1 MKARKNYLLLLAAF
15 FWTLAL
21 PIFAQQNNTWLQPLY
36 YTAKKGENLKVV
48 AKKYRLKEKTLV
60 SRNRIA
66 ANYIFTRQQKVL
78 VGYIVV
84 PANQTS
90 NPPEDAFL
98 VDDETKKMYQPVDED
113 FLADSVKI
121 SAKEFAALTLPAE
134 VVVAP
139 APTTTMDDD
148 FPTTPPAPKSSG
160 KTAPV
165 KETPAYRKDKYTP
178 SDIPVDTSG
187 KSLTATDLAGYEEEE
202 DPTINN
208 ITPDESEL
216 RTRKETD
223 LIDQIT
229 RLEIG
234 EEDSVVEYDFF
245 DGPWLWAKYKYNTQP
260 TIIQRGFIVLT
271 FFTFCNLILFIVIIS
286 SRIYKNYVALRTKR
300 LQEVYEPLLANLIF
314 GEYDTEDRRA
324 MIVRR
329 IKKRYLVNEFNNEV
343 FLQEL
348 LNLHKNFSGDVCD
361 HIRQLYIEFG
371 LVKYSMRKLKA
382 FPWDI
387 KIKGI
392 RELTQMD
399 IKDAYDEIFKYVDSK
414 NSILRLETLL
424 SLIQLSES
432 DPLKFLSNTKANMTG
447 WQQVNILAILSILNT
462 DDLPDFKRWL
472 NSPNSSV
479 SLFTI
484 RMINHFKQIGSVN
497 SIVPMLDDPRES
509 VREEVVNTIGNLEL
523 YGFADQLIE
532 VYHREHDRLKIKI
545 LQVMVKISD
554 DDQIPFFKQEMFNP
568 NFAIAV
574 NACIALAKI
583 GPSGR
588 KELSELLEDA
598 DERTTVIIKHA
609 LDKRIVN

>member
-1 MKARKNYLLLLAAF
+1 MKARNNYYLLLLAVF

-21 PIFAQQNNTWLQPLY
+21 PLFAQENNTWLQPLY

-66 ANYIFTRQQKVL
+66 PTYIFTRQHKVL
-78 VGYIVV
+78 IGYIVV

-98 VDDETKKMYQPVDED
+98 VDEETKKMYQPVAEG

-121 SAKEFAALTLPAE
+121 SAKEFALLTMPAE
-134 VVVAP
+134 EIVTP
-139 APTTTMDDD
+139 ATTTQDD
-148 FPTTPPAPKSSG
+148 FPTSPPRPKSSG
-160 KTAPV
+160 QTAPV
-165 KETPAYRKDKYTP
+165 KETPVYRKDKYTP

-187 KSLTATDLAGYEEEE
+187 KSLTAADLAGYEEEE

-208 ITPDESEL
+208 ITPDDSEL
-216 RTRKETD
+216 RSRKESN

-234 EEDSVVEYDFF
+234 EEDSLEEHTFF
-245 DGPWLWAKYKYNTQP
+245 DGPWLWAKYKYNKQP

-271 FFTFCNLILFIVIIS
+271 FFTFCNIILFIVIIS

-343 FLQEL
+343 FMQEL

-568 NFAIAV
+568 NFSIAL

-583 GPSGR
+583 GTSGR
-588 KELSELLEDA
+588 KELTELLTDA

>member
-1 MKARKNYLLLLAAF
+1 M
-15 FWTLAL
+15 
-21 PIFAQQNNTWLQPLY
+21 
-36 YTAKKGENLKVV
+36 V
-48 AKKYRLKEKTLV
+48 AKEYRLKETIMAT
-60 SRNRIA
+60 RNRIA
-66 ANYIFTRQQKVL
+66 AKHIFTRHKKVL
-78 VGYIVV
+78 IGYIVV
-84 PANQTS
+84 PANQIS
-90 NPPEDAFL
+90 HPPEDAFL
-98 VDDETKKMYQPVDED
+98 VDEETKKMYQPVAEG
-113 FLADSVKI
+113 FLSDSVKI
-121 SAKEFAALTLPAE
+121 SARDFAALTIPAE
-134 VVVAP
+134 ETFTP
-139 APTTTMDDD
+139 ATTTVQDD
-148 FPTTPPAPKSSG
+148 FPTTPPAPKSTGQTKSSQEASG
-160 KTAPV
+160 
-165 KETPAYRKDKYTP
+165 YRKDQYTP

-187 KSLTATDLAGYEEEE
+187 KSISAADLAGYEQEE

-208 ITPDESEL
+208 ITPDNSEL
-216 RTRKETD
+216 RGRNENN

-229 RLEIG
+229 RLELG
-234 EEDSVVEYDFF
+234 EEDSLAEHTFF
-245 DGPWLWAKYKYNTQP
+245 DGPWLWAKYNYNKQP
-260 TIIQRGFIVLT
+260 IIIQRGFIVLT
-271 FFTFCNLILFIVIIS
+271 FFTFCNIILFIVIIS

-329 IKKRYLVNEFNNEV
+329 IKKRYLVNEFNNEI

-382 FPWDI
+382 FPWDV

-399 IKDAYDEIFKYVDSK
+399 IKDSYDDIFKYVDSK

-447 WQQVNILAILSILNT
+447 WQQVNILAILSIQNT

-509 VREEVVNTIGNLEL
+509 VREEVVSTIGNLEL
-523 YGFADQLIE
+523 YGFADQLME
-532 VYHREHDRLKIKI
+532 VYQREHDRLKIKI
-545 LQVMVKISD
+545 LQVMMKISD

-568 NFAIAV
+568 NFAIAL

-583 GPSGR
+583 GRKGR
-588 KELSELLEDA
+588 DELTGLLADA
-598 DERTTVIIKHA
+598 DERTTLIIKHA

>member
-1 MKARKNYLLLLAAF
+1 MRIYIYSLIVLFSLADIKYLQ
-15 FWTLAL
+15 
-21 PIFAQQNNTWLQPLY
+21 AQQPDIWLQPLY

-48 AKKYRLKEKTLV
+48 AKKYRLPERTLV

-66 ANYIFTRQQKVL
+66 ADYIFSSPRKIL
-78 VGYIVV
+78 IGYTIV
-84 PANQTS
+84 PQELKG
-90 NPPEDAFL
+90 NPPEDAFV
-98 VDDETKKMYQPVDED
+98 VDEETKKLYQPVGPG

-121 SAKEFAALTLPAE
+121 TPAQFAALTATTSAISQAE
-134 VVVAP
+134 EVIIP
-139 APTTTMDDD
+139 SR
-148 FPTTPPAPKSSG
+148 TPIQKPEVTRTEKQPNTKQ
-160 KTAPV
+160 TI
-165 KETPAYRKDKYTP
+165 P
-178 SDIPVDTSG
+178 SDTVNKVLKAEDI
-187 KSLTATDLAGYEEEE
+187 ARFEEE

-208 ITPDESEL
+208 ITPDESSKRSRQEAEL
-216 RTRKETD
+216 LE
-223 LIDQIT
+223 QMT

-234 EEDSVVEYDFF
+234 EDTLAAEVEFF
-245 DGPWLWAKYKYNTQP
+245 EAPWLWTKYKYNNQP
-260 TIIQRGFIVLT
+260 SIIQRGFIVLA
-271 FFTFCNLILFIVIIS
+271 FFSLCNIILFIVIIS

-348 LNLHKNFSGDVCD
+348 LNLHKNFTGDICD
-361 HIRQLYIEFG
+361 YIRSLYIEFG

-382 FPWDI
+382 FPWDV

-399 IKDAYDEIFKYVDSK
+399 IKDAYDDIFKYVDSK

-432 DPLKFLSNTKANMTG
+432 DPLKFLSNTKSNMTG
-447 WQQVNILAILSILNT
+447 WQQVNILAILSVLNT

-472 NSPNSSV
+472 NSPNNSV
-479 SLFTI
+479 ALFTI
-484 RMINHFKQIGSVN
+484 RLINHFKQIGSVN
-497 SIVPMLDDPRES
+497 SIIPMLDDPREA
-509 VREEVVNTIGNLEL
+509 VREEVVNTLGNLEL
-523 YGFADQLIE
+523 YGFADELIK

-568 NFAIAV
+568 NFAIAL

-583 GPSGR
+583 GR
-588 KELSELLEDA
+588 KGKEELQSLLEDA
-598 DERTTVIIKHA
+598 DERTAIIIKHA
-609 LDKRIVN
+609 LDQRIVN